1 LTLLFV
7 GRENLAELPM
17 KAPGKA
23 KSSRKSAKVKRPP
36 EPPGEGGSSGLGGRT
51 PLRPTGIHVMSDMPW
66 GSHICLFYETKADLL
81 DANAVYIK
89 AGLDSNEYCVWAISE
104 PITEDEARAVLRRD
118 VPDLDNRAAS
128 GQFEILPGYDWYL
141 KGGEFDSKKIT
152 SGWHE
157 KLQFALDKGFEGLR
171 ISGNA
176 FWIEHNCWNEFR
188 EYEQELDESLADRPM
203 LVLCTYS
210 LSASRAVDILD
221 VARAHQFS
229 IARRR
234 GQWEFLETPELKQ
247 AKREIK
253 SLGKALLLLSRP
265 FAGHKLLTSRERTV
279 LAQIVRGASS
289 KEAAGWLKVS
299 PRTIE
304 FHRANIMQK
313 LDAKNVADLVRIVAG
328 NFERSDAGD

>member
-1 LTLLFV
+1 
-7 GRENLAELPM
+7 M

-23 KSSRKSAKVKRPP
+23 KSSHKSATVEQPLGHPP
-36 EPPGEGGSSGLGGRT
+36 EGGCSGLSVRT
-51 PLRPTGIHVMSDMPW
+51 PLRPTGIRVMSAMPW

-81 DANAVYIK
+81 DTNAVYIR

-104 PITEDEARAVLRRD
+104 PITEDEAWAVLRRD
-118 VPDLDNRAAS
+118 IPDLDSRVAR
-128 GQFEILPGYDWYL
+128 GQFEMLPGYDWYL

-157 KLQFALDKGFEGLR
+157 KLQFALDKGFDGLR

-188 EYEQELDESLADRPM
+188 EYEQELDESLEDRPM

-210 LSASRAVDILD
+210 LGASRAVDVLD
-221 VARAHQFS
+221 VSRAHQFTV
-229 IARRR
+229 ARRR
-234 GQWEFLETPELKQ
+234 GQWEFLETPELKH

-253 SLGKALLLLSRP
+253 SLGDALLVLSQP
-265 FAGHKLLTSRERTV
+265 FAGHDLLTSRERAV

-313 LDAKNVADLVRIVAG
+313 LGAKNVADLVRIVVG
-328 NFERSDAGD
+328 SFERSEAGD